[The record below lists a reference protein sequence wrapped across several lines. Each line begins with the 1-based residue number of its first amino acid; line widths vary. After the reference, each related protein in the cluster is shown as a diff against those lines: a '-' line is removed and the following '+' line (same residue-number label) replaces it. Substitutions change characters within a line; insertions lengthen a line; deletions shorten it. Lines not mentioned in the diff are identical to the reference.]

1 MKLLKLKPYLKKS
14 KKYNNGNSPIYISL
28 IKDRKQALISVGHAV
43 PAEAWNE
50 LEGRVYETKPRITAI
65 QKGTY
70 TTGEL
75 EMYRKQYSKAKVL
88 NNAKTINRE
97 IENKLAELTLL
108 QTNER
113 ATHGRLDTKSIKKKF
128 DLNPNLD
135 RSKNF
140 LIYADKL
147 QDNLLQVGKIG
158 TYKRYKTVLKR
169 LKEYVKDKPLPFQD
183 ITYQFLNEYENHL
196 IIKKLKTNSV
206 HNHFKTIRAIY
217 NESVKEEIIPQDK
230 NPFVKFKLKKEIT
243 SKKEKLNTEEIK
255 KIESLDLVKGS
266 LLWDCRNYF
275 IFSFNL
281 GGIRIGDL
289 LKLKWNNITPDG
301 RLDYY
306 MAKTGGFRSVII
318 SDKAREILSEY
329 FIETADTSSF
339 IFPMLDSEM
348 NYDDPLTLFNQVS
361 AKTALVN
368 KYLKKIAAK
377 AEIKKNLTT
386 HIARHSFSDIARK
399 KKVSIHDIKNILGH
413 SSIKITEGYMSNFDL
428 ESQDKAMVDTLNF

>member
-1 MKLLKLKPYLKKS
+1 MF
-14 KKYNNGNSPIYISL
+14 
-28 IKDRKQALISVGHAV
+28 
-43 PAEAWNE
+43 
-50 LEGRVYETKPRITAI
+50 
-65 QKGTY
+65 
-70 TTGEL
+70 
-75 EMYRKQYSKAKVL
+75 RKQYSKAKVL

-97 IENKLAELTLL
+97 IDNKIAELTLL
-108 QTNER
+108 QNNLR
-113 ATHGRLDTKSIKKKF
+113 ATHGRLDTKSIKKIF
-128 DLNPNLD
+128 ELNPNLD

-140 LIYADKL
+140 LIYADRL
-147 QDNLLQVGKIG
+147 RDNLLQIGKIG

-169 LKEYVKDKPLPFQD
+169 LKEYVKDKPLPFED
-183 ITYQFLNEYENHL
+183 ITYQFLNEYESHL

-230 NPFVKFKLKKEIT
+230 NPFVKFKLKKEIS
-243 SKKEKLNTEEIK
+243 SKKEKLNIEEIK
-255 KIESLDLVKGS
+255 KIESLDLKKGS

-318 SDKAREILSEY
+318 SDKAKEILSEY
-329 FIETADTSSF
+329 FVEAANTSSF
-339 IFPMLDSEM
+339 IFPMLNKLL
-348 NYDDPLTLFNQVS
+348 NYDDPLVLFNQVS

-368 KYLKKIAAK
+368 KYLKKIAAL
-377 AEIKKNLTT
+377 AEVKKNLTT

-399 KKVSIHDIKNILGH
+399 NNVSIHDIKNILGH

-428 ESQDKAMVDTLNF
+428 ESQDNAMKNTLNF

>member
-1 MKLLKLKPYLKKS
+1 MKLSKLKPYLKRG
-14 KKYNNGNSPIYISL
+14 KKYHNGNSPIYISL
-28 IKDRKQALISVGHAV
+28 IKDRKQSLISVGHAV

-50 LEGRVYETKPRITAI
+50 SEGRVYETKPRITAI

-70 TTGEL
+70 TPGEL
-75 EMYRKQYSKAKVL
+75 DMFRKHYSKAKVL

-113 ATHGRLDTKSIKKKF
+113 ATQGRLDTKSIKKKF

-183 ITYQFLNEYENHL
+183 ITYQFLSEYENHL

-217 NESVKEEIIPQDK
+217 NESVKEDIIPQDK
-230 NPFVKFKLKKEIT
+230 NPFVKFRLKKEIS

-255 KIESLDLVKGS
+255 KIESLNLEKGS
-266 LLWDCRNYF
+266 LLWDCRNFF

-289 LKLKWNNITPDG
+289 LKLKWSNITPDG

-318 SDKAREILSEY
+318 SDKAKEILAEY
-329 FIETADTSSF
+329 LVETADTSSF
-339 IFPMLDSEM
+339 IFPMLKNEM
-348 NYDDPLTLFNQVS
+348 NFDDPLILFNQVS

-368 KYLKKIAAK
+368 KYLKKIAAL

-428 ESQDKAMVDTLNF
+428 ESQDKAMEDTLNF